1 MQFNRERNLNKLVER
16 TRWRH
21 HPFLSSRVHLC
32 SMSLSVHPSP
42 VWPSSLLDHDVP
54 PPRRL
59 ARLIEIET
67 SAPFQRTFI
76 ARRAIIRFSVSSP
89 PASTPSSSLSLSLSL
104 FFSLSLGFPG
114 AGTRRHRRR
123 LVVHP
128 PTHAIKLAIRTGGSL
143 WIFSWRTATPRRC
156 DSIELKTR

>member
-1 MQFNRERNLNKLVER
+1 MQFNRECNLNKLVER

-89 PASTPSSSLSLSLSL
+89 PASTPSLSL
-104 FFSLSLGFPG
+104 FLSVGFPG

-128 PTHAIKLAIRTGGSL
+128 PTHAVKLAIRTGGSL
-143 WIFSWRTATPRRC
+143 WIFSWRTATPP
-156 DSIELKTR
+156 TM

>member
-1 MQFNRERNLNKLVER
+1 MQFNRECNLNKLVER

-89 PASTPSSSLSLSLSL
+89 PASTPSLSLSLC
-104 FFSLSLGFPG
+104 
-114 AGTRRHRRR
+114 R
-123 LVVHP
+123 
-128 PTHAIKLAIRTGGSL
+128 
-143 WIFSWRTATPRRC
+143 FSWRGHTPPSTPPRC
-156 DSIELKTR
+156 SSADTRGKTGDQNWREFMDFQLANRHPSDDVTRSN